1 MASHKSALKAHRQS
15 LNHRSRNRIVKGSVR
30 TAIKRTRSQIEDGE
44 LDAARESIDV
54 AMSRLDRAAKKGV
67 IHPNNAA
74 RRKSRLMRQLNQ
86 AAAEA
91 K

>member
-15 LNHRSRNRIVKGSVR
+15 LDHRARNRTVKGSVR
-30 TAIKRTRSQIEDGE
+30 VAVKRTRTQIEDGE
-44 LDAARESIDV
+44 LDAARESIEV
-54 AMSRLDRAAKKGV
+54 AMSRLDRAAKKGI

-86 AAAEA
+86 AVAQGN
-91 K
+91 

>member
-15 LNHRSRNRIVKGSVR
+15 LNHRIRNRTVKGSVR
-30 TAIKRTRSQIEDGE
+30 AAVKRTRTQIEDGE
-44 LDAARESIDV
+44 LDAARDSIEV
-54 AMSRLDRAAKKGV
+54 AMSRLDRAAKKGI

-86 AAAEA
+86 AVAQG

>member
-15 LNHRSRNRIVKGSVR
+15 LDHRIRNRTVKGSVR
-30 TAIKRTRSQIEDGE
+30 TAVKRTRTQIEDGE
-44 LDAARESIDV
+44 LDAARESIEV
-54 AMSRLDRAAKKGV
+54 AMSRLDRAAKKGI

-74 RRKSRLMRQLNQ
+74 RRKSRLMRQLNH
-86 AAAEA
+86 AAAQG